1 MKKLKFALLV
11 AFATVFSL
19 GFTACSDDDD
29 DNNSGGGGNVEV
41 NDLSVSLQHAY
52 YWVSDGEMQI
62 EFYNF
67 DPTSS
72 NYPSKISFLSVSY
85 DVESGDTTPQSVI
98 LTSSQYR
105 ASVALNVTTTDEGFQ
120 AWTRYNDKSNSDL
133 VIDVD
138 GNNISL
144 DLNCD
149 VTDGSSEYPLTFKYN
164 GSIKPLPD
172 YLREE

>member
-1 MKKLKFALLV
+1 MKKLKFVLLV

-29 DNNSGGGGNVEV
+29 DNNSGGGGNGSGNVEV

-72 NYPSKISFLSVSY
+72 NYPSKYHFSAFPMTLKAAK
-85 DVESGDTTPQSVI
+85 Q
-98 LTSSQYR
+98 R
-105 ASVALNVTTTDEGFQ
+105 H
-120 AWTRYNDKSNSDL
+120 
-133 VIDVD
+133 
-138 GNNISL
+138 SL
-144 DLNCD
+144 
-149 VTDGSSEYPLTFKYN
+149 
-164 GSIKPLPD
+164 
-172 YLREE
+172 